1 MNFKE
6 SVEEEVDEDPEF
18 NRIVKQGESA
28 PKSKHQQ
35 IVSSFEKNLKQYSFT
50 EKISRMGGIANVR
63 KNLLTSV

>member
-35 IVSSFEKNLKQYSFT
+35 IVSSFEKNLK
-50 EKISRMGGIANVR
+50 
-63 KNLLTSV
+63 